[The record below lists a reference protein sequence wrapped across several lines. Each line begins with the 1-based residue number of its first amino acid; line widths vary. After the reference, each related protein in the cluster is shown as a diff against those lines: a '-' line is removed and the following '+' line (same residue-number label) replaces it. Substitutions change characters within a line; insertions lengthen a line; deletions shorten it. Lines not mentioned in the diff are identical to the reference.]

1 MIPGY
6 EIFEAIHR
14 TDLRSIYRARRLS
27 DGLDV
32 VIKTLEPEYPTRQQV
47 AELRRESQVLERL
60 QKVPSVI
67 RAYTLE
73 SYGNG
78 NVALALES
86 FGRSIV
92 DQIAAEGRRTL
103 PLARALSLGVAV
115 AETLGQIHE
124 LDVIHK
130 SV

>member
-1 MIPGY
+1 MSS
-6 EIFEAIHR
+6 
-14 TDLRSIYRARRLS
+14 LRRWS
-27 DGLDV
+27 
-32 VIKTLEPEYPTRQQV
+32 QQV
-47 AELRRESQVLERL
+47 AELRRESQALGRL
-60 QKVPSVI
+60 QNVPSVI

-103 PLARALSLGVAV
+103 PLTRALSLEVAV
-115 AETLGQIHE
+115 GSKLQSQYSPVFG
-124 LDVIHK
+124 
-130 SV
+130 SRSSP